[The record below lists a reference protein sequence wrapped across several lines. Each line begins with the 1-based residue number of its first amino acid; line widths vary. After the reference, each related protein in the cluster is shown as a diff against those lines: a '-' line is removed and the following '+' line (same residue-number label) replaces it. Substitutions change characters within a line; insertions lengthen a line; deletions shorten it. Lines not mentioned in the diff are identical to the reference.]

1 MAAIEIQ
8 GLSKRFGDIT
18 AVDDLSFSTRQGAVT
33 GFLGPNGAGKTTT
46 LRMLLGLVIPTEGT
60 ATVDGRPYG
69 ELAEPSRHVGAVLA
83 ARVVVSPATR
93 AQATPG
99 RPGMERLWSPAVATG
114 GNRWQIERPRKR
126 LKQAKPVADGCDQL
140 PGPQNGKEGVSGSS
154 PEEGFAQRVGFRP
167 VRLSRYSV
175 ISSVCV
181 KLRLSGHVFNGH
193 LAHAPQ
199 AT

>member
-1 MAAIEIQ
+1 MPPA
-8 GLSKRFGDIT
+8 
-18 AVDDLSFSTRQGAVT
+18 
-33 GFLGPNGAGKTTT
+33 
-46 LRMLLGLVIPTEGT
+46 LLAQLVEH
-60 ATVDGRPYG
+60 
-69 ELAEPSRHVGAVLA
+69 LH
-83 ARVVVSPATR
+83 
-93 AQATPG
+93 
-99 RPGMERLWSPAVATG
+99 
-114 GNRWQIERPRKR
+114 
-126 LKQAKPVADGCDQL
+126 
-140 PGPQNGKEGVSGSS
+140 GKEGVSGSS